1 MKKRIFAVLGSFAL
15 LLCPMLSGCTRVQDA
30 PYKVTLYSGSDSL
43 VGEGLSSEFYD
54 EWPISSFKDK
64 SAPRTMTVKLGD
76 QTVTGVY
83 LESDR
88 SLPNNYQTDTY
99 EINRKT
105 RVMVDEK
112 GNLVGCLK
120 LGYEFD
126 TTNRKTEAECV
137 QIARDYLKAY
147 CDLSGY
153 KEFVWWT
160 EFTQTYRVE
169 FCKMVGGFPSSD
181 SVSVYVAANGHV
193 GSVTSSMFGRISTD
207 LDVRLDQATVD
218 QAIAE
223 KVDSI
228 YESVRDR
235 YDEIE
240 HSVATYR
247 LTQRRNKAIVIFCNV
262 KVYCIEQKE
271 DGTTERHE
279 SVLMIFV
286 EQT

>member
-1 MKKRIFAVLGSFAL
+1 M
-15 LLCPMLSGCTRVQDA
+15 
-30 PYKVTLYSGSDSL
+30 
-43 VGEGLSSEFYD
+43 SSEFYD
-54 EWPISSFKDK
+54 EWPISGFEDK
-64 SAPRTMTVKLGD
+64 SAPRTVTVKLGD
-76 QTVTGVY
+76 QNVTGVY

-88 SLPNNYQTDTY
+88 RLPNNYQTDTY
-99 EINRKT
+99 VINRKN

-112 GNLVGCLK
+112 GNLVGHLEF
-120 LGYEFD
+120 GYKCS

-153 KEFVWWT
+153 KEFVRWD
-160 EFTQTYRVE
+160 EYGQEYLVE

-181 SVSVYVAANGHV
+181 SVSVYVAADGHV
-193 GSVTSSMFGRISTD
+193 GSVISSMFGRISTD